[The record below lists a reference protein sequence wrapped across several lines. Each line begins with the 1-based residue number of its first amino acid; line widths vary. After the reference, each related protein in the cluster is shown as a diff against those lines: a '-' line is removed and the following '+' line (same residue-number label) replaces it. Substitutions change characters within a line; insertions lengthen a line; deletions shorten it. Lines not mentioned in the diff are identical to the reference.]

1 MSDNLNQIELF
12 SSFKSAMLEYFNKY
26 SNEQNEKKKKS
37 TISHRLALLL
47 EKNIT
52 TATDVD
58 IDIDGFEIVVREN
71 EKILLA
77 ILWSNSYLTEKE
89 KEKAKKLHSLF
100 SPSLTLAF
108 SLLSDKDYI
117 LIYRFEN
124 DYLDY
129 LHINKSDFSQ
139 NILKRCLV
147 TDSSD
152 DSEQL
157 VLFPKRRRKK

>member
-1 MSDNLNQIELF
+1 MSDNINQIELF

-26 SNEQNEKKKKS
+26 SNEKNEKKKKS

-52 TATDVD
+52 AATDVD
-58 IDIDGFEIVVREN
+58 IDIDGFEIVVKEN

>member
-26 SNEQNEKKKKS
+26 SNEKNEKKKKS

-47 EKNIT
+47 EKNILA
-52 TATDVD
+52 ATDVD
-58 IDIDGFEIVVREN
+58 IDIDGFEIVVKEK

-100 SPSLTLAF
+100 SPRLTLAF

-117 LIYRFEN
+117 LVYRFEN

-147 TDSSD
+147 SDSND

-157 VLFPKRRRKK
+157 VLFPKRKRKK

>member
-26 SNEQNEKKKKS
+26 SNEKNEKKKKS

-47 EKNIT
+47 EKNIASA
-52 TATDVD
+52 TAVD
-58 IDIDGFEIVVREN
+58 IDIDGFEIVVKEKD
-71 EKILLA
+71 KILLA

-100 SPSLTLAF
+100 APRLTLAF

-147 TDSSD
+147 TDNID

-157 VLFPKRRRKK
+157 VLFPKRKRKK

>member
-52 TATDVD
+52 AATDVD
-58 IDIDGFEIVVREN
+58 IDIDGFEIVVKEN

>member
-26 SNEQNEKKKKS
+26 SNEKNEKKKKS

-47 EKNIT
+47 EKNIIA
-52 TATDVD
+52 ATDVD
-58 IDIDGFEIVVREN
+58 IDIDGFEIVVREK

-117 LIYRFEN
+117 LVYRFEN

-147 TDSSD
+147 TDNSD

-157 VLFPKRRRKK
+157 VLFPKRKRKK

>member
-26 SNEQNEKKKKS
+26 SNEKNEKKKKS

-52 TATDVD
+52 AATDVD
-58 IDIDGFEIVVREN
+58 IDIDGFEIVVKEN

>member
-26 SNEQNEKKKKS
+26 SNEKNEKKKKS

-47 EKNIT
+47 EKNILA
-52 TATDVD
+52 ATDVD
-58 IDIDGFEIVVREN
+58 IDIDGFEIVVK
-71 EKILLA
+71 EKEKKLLA

-100 SPSLTLAF
+100 SPRLTLAF

-117 LIYRFEN
+117 LVYRFEN

-147 TDSSD
+147 SDSND

-157 VLFPKRRRKK
+157 VLFPKRKRKK